1 MKYGNKKV
9 VIDGEVFDSVLEARR
24 YEMLKLLQRAGYIKN
39 LKHHDKFVIV
49 SKSKYGREICYEAD
63 FTYFERDEFVVED
76 CKSEATKTPLYR
88 LKKRLLAERYGY
100 IIKEVTRED
109 F

>member
-9 VIDGEVFDSVLEARR
+9 VIDGEVFDSVLESRR
-24 YEMLKLLQRAGYIKN
+24 YEMLKLLQRAGYIKD
-39 LKHHDKFVIV
+39 LKHHEKFALID
-49 SKSKYGREICYEAD
+49 KSKYGKEIYYEAD
-63 FTYFERDEFVVED
+63 FTYLERGKLVVED

>member
-1 MKYGNKKV
+1 MKYGNMR
-9 VIDGEVFDSVLEARR
+9 IINNDGTFDSKLEYRR
-24 YEMLKLLQRAGYIKN
+24 YEMLKLLERAGYIKN